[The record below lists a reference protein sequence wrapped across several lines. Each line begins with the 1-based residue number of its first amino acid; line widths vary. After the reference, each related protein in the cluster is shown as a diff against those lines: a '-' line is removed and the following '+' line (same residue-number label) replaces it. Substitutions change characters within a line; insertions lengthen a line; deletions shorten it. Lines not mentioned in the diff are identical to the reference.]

1 MRVKTVPRHRILQR
15 NTRVATAVE
24 TSTDAETV
32 TDLKK
37 SRDSVY
43 TMNGQNL
50 YNQAYESPSAILI
63 PGTMSSS
70 SSSELTLS
78 SSTSVSS
85 SHTNDNNNNTEV
97 VNLSTKDASNRVDKT
112 ASGTSVE
119 PDDKLK
125 DTFLYKIMTDP
136 NFLENIQRNKQLKK
150 FVCIFCKEDFTTCEE
165 LTSHMDVKKNDSNQ
179 IACCACKKTFAEKR
193 YLKYHRRCHS
203 ERTKFTCDICTR
215 KYTRLDNL
223 TRHNV
228 LHLNPDKFPCTIC
241 NRTFT
246 RKDLLN
252 KHRKSHEKY
261 NLYCEK
267 CGKYFRKILTLENH
281 QKTHGDPSNASMSA
295 AALETEVSIKNIDRK
310 TENIAC
316 AENIICTIEN
326 STRDEDLVC
335 KTEESACKTSNL
347 PFDENIC

>member
-1 MRVKTVPRHRILQR
+1 MRIKTVPRHRILQR
-15 NTRVATAVE
+15 NARVASATE
-24 TSTDAETV
+24 TSIDAETV
-32 TDLKK
+32 TDTKK
-37 SRDSVY
+37 NCDSTH
-43 TMNGQNL
+43 TMNSQNL

-63 PGTMSSS
+63 PGAMSSTS
-70 SSSELTLS
+70 CSDLTLPT
-78 SSTSVSS
+78 STSVSS
-85 SHTNDNNNNTEV
+85 PLANNNNNNSEV
-97 VNLSTKDASNRVDKT
+97 VNLSIKDASNRVNKT
-112 ASGTSVE
+112 ASGNSAE

-136 NFLENIQRNKQLKK
+136 NFLENIQRNKQPKK

-228 LHLNPDKFPCTIC
+228 LHVNPDKFSCTIC

-281 QKTHGDPSNASMSA
+281 QKTHGDTSNISTSA
-295 AALETEVSIKNIDRK
+295 AAFETEASVKNIDCK
-310 TENIAC
+310 TENTVC
-316 AENIICTIEN
+316 AENTVCKTDI
-326 STRDEDLVC
+326 SARDEDLVC
-335 KTEESACKTSNL
+335 KTEESARKTQNL
-347 PFDENIC
+347 PFDESIC